1 MYELAEVRDRLR
13 SQVLDRL
20 PEVGARPALVT
31 LSDDPALDCWA
42 GVALDPVQCSVTAL
56 EQARQEARRLVDQ
69 QVQWLQ
75 TEPPGGT
82 AREVAQV
89 VDEVQKQLAARG
101 FVPLDLHRWA
111 HRYDSEDDA
120 VGGVR
125 HLGGNRWAFGGSP
138 EFLIL
143 PDLTADLF
151 LQLNRARF
159 PIDCCVVELRPG
171 LVRLAGAVG
180 WLAFHIELP
189 PQAQPGDA
197 QLLPALERG
206 FSATGKLLQV
216 EDLPRDIFGVHRP
229 LTVVLS
235 RTGGPSAV
243 YLDNPAAVD
252 GPGRDRNAP
261 LPPHGPATRA
271 LTALLR
277 DLDDEKAYQ
286 ELWHEVVEALRWY
299 GA

>member
-111 HRYDSEDDA
+111 HPATTPRTT
-120 VGGVR
+120 
-125 HLGGNRWAFGGSP
+125 RWAEYATSAA
-138 EFLIL
+138 I
-143 PDLTADLF
+143 
-151 LQLNRARF
+151 
-159 PIDCCVVELRPG
+159 
-171 LVRLAGAVG
+171 AGRSVAV
-180 WLAFHIELP
+180 
-189 PQAQPGDA
+189 
-197 QLLPALERG
+197 
-206 FSATGKLLQV
+206 
-216 EDLPRDIFGVHRP
+216 
-229 LTVVLS
+229 
-235 RTGGPSAV
+235 PSS
-243 YLDNPAAVD
+243 
-252 GPGRDRNAP
+252 
-261 LPPHGPATRA
+261 
-271 LTALLR
+271 
-277 DLDDEKAYQ
+277 
-286 ELWHEVVEALRWY
+286 
-299 GA
+299 